1 MTQKFDEIMRALRA
15 DSYAPI
21 YVLCGD
27 EPYYSDQVYDFI
39 AANALDEMA
48 REFDQQVLYGRD
60 LQGADISPVIGAA
73 RGFAMMGGRKVII
86 VREAQVIKKWDALSA
101 YLDNIMP
108 QTVLVICYNGK
119 PDKRQG
125 LWKKA
130 AEHPQVVWL
139 QSDKLRDYEVERWI
153 NAYIVDFN
161 KAQADKG
168 KSSVTIDP
176 KVAPLLADHIGTDLS
191 AIVGALKK
199 LIDGR
204 PEGVSTIDAAL
215 VERNIGIS
223 KDYNIMELQAALI
236 RGDIAKANRIAQYFA
251 GSKDHPMIRE
261 LAPLFTFFSNL
272 LMYHYLPDKSQANVA
287 KELGINPYFVKD
299 YTAAA
304 RRYPAGKT
312 FLIIGYLRETD
323 ARLKGINNPSAK
335 DADLWKELRCAP
347 WTRSQQADC
356 AGNQPP
362 PAVRRAYVR
371 QTPDTA
377 PGTHPFRLVTLPPL
391 SDKSY

>member
-27 EPYYSDQVYDFI
+27 EPYYADQVYDFI

-272 LMYHYLPDKSQANVA
+272 LMYHYMPIKAPATVA

-299 YTAAA
+299 YEQAAK
-304 RRYPAGKT
+304 RYPAAKT
-312 FLIIGYLRETD
+312 FLIVGYLREID

-335 DADLWKELRCAP
+335 DADLWKELIFKIM
-347 WTRSQQADC
+347 
-356 AGNQPP
+356 
-362 PAVRRAYVR
+362 
-371 QTPDTA
+371 
-377 PGTHPFRLVTLPPL
+377 H
-391 SDKSY
+391 